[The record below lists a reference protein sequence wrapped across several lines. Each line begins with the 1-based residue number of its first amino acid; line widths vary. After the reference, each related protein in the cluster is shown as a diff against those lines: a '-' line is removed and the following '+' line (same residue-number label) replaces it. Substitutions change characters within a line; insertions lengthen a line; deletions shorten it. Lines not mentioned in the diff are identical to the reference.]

1 MPESVRSAN
10 PLRADGNDRP
20 DAAQRAE
27 GSTEAYETPLRP
39 DHPAPPSGHPARDE
53 STASRYVVRG
63 IDASRPSVGADDED
77 AYVFGGESRVE
88 EDAPT
93 VIRTEGVGVS
103 ALDEDDAPTHHGG
116 PAHHAGGDR
125 RLAPFAV
132 QYLVGET
139 LGHFRLD
146 EFVGGG
152 GMGCVFRATDLTLGR
167 TVAVKVLSARGRDSD
182 LLARFRNE
190 AQNAAR
196 LDHENIARVYFV
208 GADKGWNFIVFE
220 FIEGINLRELVERE
234 GPLPLDR
241 TLDFVLQIC
250 DALEHAASRD
260 VVHRDIKPSNVLITP
275 LGRAK
280 LVDMGLARLQ
290 QIETPAGDLTASGV
304 TLGTF
309 DYISPEQA
317 RDPRFADVRSDIYS
331 LGCTLF
337 YVLTGQPPFAEGS
350 GLQKLLRHT
359 SDHPPDPRDVRP
371 DLPER
376 LTKIVWKSL
385 AKSPQDRYQTPSEFA
400 GDLALLAEE
409 MGFADALRGR
419 TLVVATTPPPTPL
432 ARLAVLGAA
441 LAIMVLTVLVADA
454 YLLPRSGPEVPS
466 LGPILAKG
474 PTNDVRAEEA
484 PASTEIP
491 RSPIPPGSADDPAT
505 EAPAV
510 PDPVATPAHLAA
522 TGGTRPSPLI
532 GPAATPADRSGTS
545 GTSAAIASPFAS
557 VGPLASASEAATEE
571 LLPRFM
577 GVPVDPN
584 EGSFSISYRPEQS
597 RRVDVRSGRSRS
609 GAEPPAAMRLSVGGD
624 EPAFAS
630 ATRSP
635 AVSETESP
643 AVETVEA
650 ERLIVGD
657 QSEFFTAGDR
667 FVPDLET
674 AVRLMER
681 PQSSVR
687 TLELRYHGWR
697 SCPPIRLLNRRVSIV
712 AGSGYRPGLLL
723 SPPETGI
730 RTPAIDLRNVEMAL
744 ENVELRWEL
753 PLDAEDDLS
762 LIEARGGTAV
772 RMAGS
777 CVTISNLNDLGAPAH
792 RGVAFFRIVSE
803 APVVVSS
810 DSSIVPTPSFDFEG
824 AVFRGEATLFRAT
837 AGASFSCHWKN
848 GLLASSERLLTAGGR
863 IRRPLWDDLIE
874 ISLDQVTAIVPEG
887 LAAFEATADAG
898 PYFPLTKITVRDSI
912 VKTRRTAPLLAHRG
926 ALDRVEAESSM
937 VRYVGRGDFYPET
950 EIVWQIE
957 PIAGPAQTL
966 DLEDMRAVEW
976 FDVTAPRRQTLWYQ
990 LPQVPV
996 SQQTPEDYRLLEDPS
1011 NPAFWGSEEN
1021 GPVGA
1026 DPTTLA
1032 APIPP
1037 PGRTSRS
1044 DAVSPMP
1051 MP

>member
-1 MPESVRSAN
+1 MAESVRSSN
-10 PLRADGNDRP
+10 PLRSAGSDRP
-20 DAAQRAE
+20 AANADERAG
-27 GSTEAYETPLRP
+27 GSTEFSKTPPLAGTSDRES
-39 DHPAPPSGHPARDE
+39 PSTDD
-53 STASRYVVRG
+53 STASRYVVH
-63 IDASRPSVGADDED
+63 GADSAKASESDDD
-77 AYVFGGESRVE
+77 AYVFGGDSSVQ

-93 VIRTEGVGVS
+93 VIRTDGLASE
-103 ALDEDDAPTHHGG
+103 APHDDDEPTHHGG
-116 PAHHAGGDR
+116 SAFQAIER

-139 LGHFRLD
+139 LSHFRLD

-220 FIEGINLRELVERE
+220 FIEGINLREVVERE
-234 GPLPLDR
+234 GPLALDR
-241 TLDFVLQIC
+241 ALDFVLQIC
-250 DALEHAASRD
+250 DALEHAAGRD

-337 YVLTGQPPFAEGS
+337 YVLTGEPPFAEGS

-376 LTKIVWKSL
+376 LTKIVWKAL

-409 MGFADALRGR
+409 MGFADALQGR
-419 TLVVATTPPPTPL
+419 TLVVATAPPPTAL

-441 LAIMVLTVLVADA
+441 LAILVLSMLVADV
-454 YLLPRSGPEVPS
+454 YLLPRSTPEVPVM
-466 LGPILAKG
+466 PVLAKG
-474 PTNDVRAEEA
+474 PAVDARA
-484 PASTEIP
+484 SEIP
-491 RSPIPPGSADDPAT
+491 NPLDVPPTSTPADPAGSS
-505 EAPAV
+505 EAVTPAV
-510 PDPVATPAHLAA
+510 PTLSAGAPNLASAPDAGTPSIA
-522 TGGTRPSPLI
+522 
-532 GPAATPADRSGTS
+532 GPAITEVTGSGARAV
-545 GTSAAIASPFAS
+545 SAASA
-557 VGPLASASEAATEE
+557 GPLASALAVPTESM
-571 LLPRFM
+571 PRFM
-577 GVPVDPN
+577 GFPIDAN
-584 EGSFSISYRPEQS
+584 QGAYAASYGPEQS
-597 RRVDVRSGRSRS
+597 MRVDVRSVRGST
-609 GAEPPAAMRLSVGGD
+609 AEPPAAMELSVGGED
-624 EPAFAS
+624 ASFAYS
-630 ATRSP
+630 ASDASP
-635 AVSETESP
+635 ARS
-643 AVETVEA
+643 TVAAATVDA

-657 QSEFFTAGDR
+657 QSEFVTSSDR

-681 PQSSVR
+681 SHSVR
-687 TLELRYHGWR
+687 TLELRFHGWR
-697 SCPPIRLLNRRVSIV
+697 SCPPIRLLNQNVSIV

-723 SPPETGI
+723 APSDAGSQA
-730 RTPAIDLRNVEMAL
+730 PAIDLRNVDLTL

-753 PLDAEDDLS
+753 SLDAADDLA
-762 LIEARGGTAV
+762 LIEARGGTRV
-772 RMAGS
+772 RIAGS
-777 CVTISNLNDLGAPAH
+777 CVTISNLNDLGAPAP
-792 RGVAFFRIVSE
+792 RGAAFFR
-803 APVVVSS
+803 VVSQAPAS
-810 DSSIVPTPSFDFEG
+810 VPGETVVIPSPSFDFTG
-824 AVFRGEATLFRAT
+824 AVFRGEATLFRAI
-837 AGASFSCHWKN
+837 AGASFSCRWTN
-848 GLLASSERLLTAGGR
+848 GLLASSERLLMAGGR

-887 LAAFEATADAG
+887 LVAFEATADAG
-898 PYFPLTKITVRDSI
+898 PYFPLARIAVRDSI
-912 VKTRRTAPLLAHRG
+912 VKTLKSAPLIEHRG
-926 ALDRVEAESSM
+926 AVDLVEARSSI
-937 VRYVGRGDFYPET
+937 VSYYGRGDFYPET
-950 EIVWQIE
+950 EIVWQVV
-957 PIAGPAQTL
+957 PLAGPVQTF
-966 DLEDMRAVEW
+966 DLEGIRSVEW
-976 FDVTAPRRQTLWYQ
+976 FDVTAPRRQALWYRR
-990 LPQVPV
+990 PQVPV
-996 SQQTPEDYRLLEDPS
+996 SQQTPEDYRLLEDPT
-1011 NPAFWGSEEN
+1011 NPAYWGSDES

-1026 DPTTLA
+1026 DWTTL
-1032 APIPP
+1032 PTPLLPP
-1037 PGRTSRS
+1037 ARASMPSGIS
-1044 DAVSPMP
+1044 DASMP
-1051 MP
+1051 